1 MKMKAEDLLDYEIDV
16 DELRKDMK
24 EEYVAAM
31 CCGFPMA
38 VVDLTEVERMS
49 DRELVEQALKN
60 CVDLRMYRV

>member
-1 MKMKAEDLLDYEIDV
+1 MKAEDLLDYEIDV
-16 DELRKDMK
+16 DGLRRDMK

-49 DRELVEQALKN
+49 DRELVEQALNN

>member
-16 DELRKDMK
+16 DELRRDMK

-49 DRELVEQALKN
+49 DQELVEQALKN
-60 CVDLRMYRV
+60 GVDLRMYRV

>member
-1 MKMKAEDLLDYEIDV
+1 MDYEIDV
-16 DELRKDMK
+16 NRLRRDMK

-49 DRELVEQALKN
+49 DRELVEQAQEN
-60 CVDLRMYRV
+60 GVDLRKYII

>member
-16 DELRKDMK
+16 DGLRRDMK

-60 CVDLRMYRV
+60 GVDLRMYRV

>member
-1 MKMKAEDLLDYEIDV
+1 MKAEDLLDYEIDV
-16 DELRKDMK
+16 DGLRRDMK

-49 DRELVEQALKN
+49 DRELVEQAQEN
-60 CVDLRMYRV
+60 GVDLRKYII

>member
-16 DELRKDMK
+16 DGLRRDMK

-38 VVDLTEVERMS
+38 VVELTDVERMS
-49 DRELVEQALKN
+49 DWELVEQAQEN
-60 CVDLRMYRV
+60 GVDLRKYII

>member
-1 MKMKAEDLLDYEIDV
+1 MKAEGLLDYEIDV
-16 DELRKDMK
+16 DGLRRDMK

-60 CVDLRMYRV
+60 GVDLRMYRV

>member
-16 DELRKDMK
+16 DGLRRDMK

>member
-1 MKMKAEDLLDYEIDV
+1 MNMKAEGLLDYEIDV
-16 DELRKDMK
+16 DGLRRDMK

-49 DRELVEQALKN
+49 DQELVEQALKN
-60 CVDLRMYRV
+60 GVDLRMYRV

>member
-1 MKMKAEDLLDYEIDV
+1 MDYEIDV

-38 VVDLTEVERMS
+38 VVDLTEVECMS
-49 DRELVEQALKN
+49 DRELVEQALKDG
-60 CVDLRMYRV
+60 VDLRMYRV

>member
-1 MKMKAEDLLDYEIDV
+1 MKAEDLLDYEIDV
-16 DELRKDMK
+16 DELRRDMK

-60 CVDLRMYRV
+60 GVDLRMYRV

>member
-1 MKMKAEDLLDYEIDV
+1 MKAEDLLDYEIDV
-16 DELRKDMK
+16 DGLRRDMK

>member
-1 MKMKAEDLLDYEIDV
+1 MEYEIDV
-16 DELRKDMK
+16 SRLRRDMK

-49 DRELVEQALKN
+49 DRELVEQAQEN
-60 CVDLRMYRV
+60 GVDLTKYII

>member
-1 MKMKAEDLLDYEIDV
+1 MKAEGLLDYEIDV
-16 DELRKDMK
+16 DGLRRDMK

-49 DRELVEQALKN
+49 DQELVEQALKN
-60 CVDLRMYRV
+60 GVDLRMYRV